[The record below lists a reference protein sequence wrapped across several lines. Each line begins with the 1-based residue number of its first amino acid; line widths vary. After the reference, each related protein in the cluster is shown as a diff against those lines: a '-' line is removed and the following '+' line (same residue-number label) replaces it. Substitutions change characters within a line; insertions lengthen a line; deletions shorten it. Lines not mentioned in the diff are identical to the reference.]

1 MIKLS
6 IVTVYRFG
14 HPSSLARTIQSVR
27 SQEVP
32 PFEHILVLSGV
43 DDPDY
48 VEHAYARDQTHMLIN
63 QDHSIYHAM
72 NLGLQMAAGDAVLFL
87 NGGDLLLDDGAIRRI
102 ADHYEPGRCLAMRT
116 VQVYDSDAYIR
127 PANSRMADLRRSPS
141 HQAFVA
147 PLSDAKSIPFDEQRH
162 ISADSRWM
170 QALIARCGLAIDSS
184 IIAQFHLGGVSNY
197 PTLQTV
203 NKRLHDAGWKRSA
216 LELLKWLMRSLLGSR
231 NYYYLLLR
239 RKCDRIP
246 LSGISRLA
254 AS

>member
-14 HPSSLARTIQSVR
+14 HLSSLARTIQSVR
-27 SQEVP
+27 SQGVA

-43 DDPDY
+43 DDPDH
-48 VEHAYARDQTHMLIN
+48 VERVFAHDQTHMLIN

-102 ADHYEPGRCLAMRT
+102 ADRYEAGRCLAMRT

-127 PANSRMADLRRSPS
+127 PANSRLADLRRSPS

-147 PLSDAKSIPFDEQRH
+147 PLPYAKSVPFDEQRH

-170 QALIARCGLAIDSS
+170 QALIAQCGLVMDAS
-184 IIAQFHLGGVSNY
+184 ILAQFYLGGVSNY
-197 PTLQTV
+197 PTIQTV
-203 NKRLHDAGWKRSA
+203 RMRLRDAGWKRSA
-216 LELLKWLMRSLLGSR
+216 KELFKLMLRTILGNR
-231 NYYYLLLR
+231 TYYRLLLR
-239 RKCDRIP
+239 RKCDRV
-246 LSGISRLA
+246 SRSELQVYA